1 MNPGHSS
8 VTREVSMNLNAE
20 YVNPFLEAASAVFKQ
35 LLFVDLRRGKLTIKE
50 MPEPSHDIAIII
62 GITGAVNGEVVFSMG
77 LNMVNKISESLVPG
91 LSEAQIKMEYKDIVG
106 ELANM
111 ITGNAMNL
119 FAYSGKR
126 VEMTTPTVVEGKDF
140 TITLMKQTTL
150 GINLH
155 SPFGQL
161 EMNVALK

>member
-1 MNPGHSS
+1 MNI
-8 VTREVSMNLNAE
+8 NAE
-20 YVNPFLEAASAVFKQ
+20 YINPFLEAASAVFKSIMG
-35 LLFVDLRRGKLTIKE
+35 VDLRRGKLSIKE
-50 MPEPSHDIAIII
+50 YPEPAHEVAIII
-62 GITGAVNGEVVFSMG
+62 GITGAVTGEVVYSMSYG
-77 LNMVNKISESLVPG
+77 MVFKIAEILAPG
-91 LSEAQIKMEYKDIVG
+91 ITQDQLKTEYKDIIG

-126 VEMTTPTVVEGKDF
+126 IEITTPTVIDGKNF
-140 TITLMKQTTL
+140 TITMVKQTTL
-150 GINLH
+150 GINLY